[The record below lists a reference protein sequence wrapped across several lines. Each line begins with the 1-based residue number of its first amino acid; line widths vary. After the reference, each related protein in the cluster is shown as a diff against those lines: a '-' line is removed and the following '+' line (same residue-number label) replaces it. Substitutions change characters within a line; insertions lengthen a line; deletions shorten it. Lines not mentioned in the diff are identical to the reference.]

1 MKLYTEQQVK
11 YILDL
16 AHRSGVHIAKIS
28 VDVDKKL
35 KPIELPSDEEIMKM
49 ALENTADINTQ
60 IAFNNGAVY
69 ICKIIEGVYKLIELQ
84 FNTKEK

>member
-35 KPIELPSDEEIMKM
+35 KPIELPSDEEIEETFTFYPQM
-49 ALENTADINTQ
+49 
-60 IAFNNGAVY
+60 
-69 ICKIIEGVYKLIELQ
+69 IEGAKWIRNKL
-84 FNTKEK
+84 TKTKDK